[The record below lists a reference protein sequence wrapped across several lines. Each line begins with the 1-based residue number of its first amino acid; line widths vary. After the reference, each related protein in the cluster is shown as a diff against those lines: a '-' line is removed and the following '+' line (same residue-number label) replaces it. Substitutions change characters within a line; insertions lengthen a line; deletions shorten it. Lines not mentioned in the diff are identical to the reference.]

1 MSLKDGQK
9 QLQFAQSE
17 RNKVQ
22 SAYDALKKQW
32 EEHFTTCG
40 KGNKVSHALLQHA
53 LTVCIHRKINAELF
67 INNLINV
74 KFERQQCGHFKEM
87 ILLLLPL
94 PSTKLL
100 LEFSLTGTLFKFG

>member
-1 MSLKDGQK
+1 MLKDGQK

-40 KGNKVSHALLQHA
+40 KGNKVLDL
-53 LTVCIHRKINAELF
+53 
-67 INNLINV
+67 
-74 KFERQQCGHFKEM
+74 
-87 ILLLLPL
+87 
-94 PSTKLL
+94 
-100 LEFSLTGTLFKFG
+100 

>member
-1 MSLKDGQK
+1 MVMIQTIIDIIVVKLIPFKDGQK

-40 KGNKVSHALLQHA
+40 KGNKVREYKYLD
-53 LTVCIHRKINAELF
+53 KIF
-67 INNLINV
+67 PQV
-74 KFERQQCGHFKEM
+74 KK
-87 ILLLLPL
+87 I
-94 PSTKLL
+94 
-100 LEFSLTGTLFKFG
+100 

>member
-1 MSLKDGQK
+1 MFKDGQK

-40 KGNKVSHALLQHA
+40 KGNKVLDF
-53 LTVCIHRKINAELF
+53 ELYGHLMSCF
-67 INNLINV
+67 PV
-74 KFERQQCGHFKEM
+74 KAN
-87 ILLLLPL
+87 I
-94 PSTKLL
+94 
-100 LEFSLTGTLFKFG
+100 KFVISNIRNHIR

>member
-1 MSLKDGQK
+1 MLKDGQK

-40 KGNKVSHALLQHA
+40 KGNKVLDLELMCILYVLQ
-53 LTVCIHRKINAELF
+53 
-67 INNLINV
+67 
-74 KFERQQCGHFKEM
+74 
-87 ILLLLPL
+87 
-94 PSTKLL
+94 PSK
-100 LEFSLTGTLFKFG
+100 GQH

>member
-1 MSLKDGQK
+1 MLKDGQK

-40 KGNKVSHALLQHA
+40 KGNKVLDF
-53 LTVCIHRKINAELF
+53 ELCVHLMSCSPAKAHMNF
-67 INNLINV
+67 PINN
-74 KFERQQCGHFKEM
+74 
-87 ILLLLPL
+87 
-94 PSTKLL
+94 
-100 LEFSLTGTLFKFG
+100 

>member
-1 MSLKDGQK
+1 MLKDGQK

-40 KGNKVSHALLQHA
+40 KGNKVLDF
-53 LTVCIHRKINAELF
+53 ELCVHLMSCSRAKANMNF
-67 INNLINV
+67 PINN
-74 KFERQQCGHFKEM
+74 
-87 ILLLLPL
+87 
-94 PSTKLL
+94 
-100 LEFSLTGTLFKFG
+100 

>member
-1 MSLKDGQK
+1 MSKGDQK

-40 KGNKVSHALLQHA
+40 KGNKVLEF
-53 LTVCIHRKINAELF
+53 ELCVHLMSYSVAKANIKF
-67 INNLINV
+67 LINNLLKCV
-74 KFERQQCGHFKEM
+74 EV
-87 ILLLLPL
+87 
-94 PSTKLL
+94 T
-100 LEFSLTGTLFKFG
+100 FSNGEGRYFNL